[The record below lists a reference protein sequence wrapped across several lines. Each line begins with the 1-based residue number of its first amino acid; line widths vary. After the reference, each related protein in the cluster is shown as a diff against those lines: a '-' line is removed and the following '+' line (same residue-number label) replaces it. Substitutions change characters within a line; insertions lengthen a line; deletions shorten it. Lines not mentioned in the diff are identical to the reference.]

1 MFWVCLTTNKH
12 TLAKKTLGW
21 VRDVKF
27 YLSFSLT
34 LKLFLQDEEVTQNV
48 ISFSQSKLW
57 KLFLQDVCRAHAF
70 KWVFAS
76 SSSSVVTSLRE
87 EDLKNFPF
95 QVEGGRVLRNI
106 ACVKRLRRIWRKVEI
121 IILAPPCQLSNYFY
135 VFEVPVLML
144 IIFFK

>member
-1 MFWVCLTTNKH
+1 MVSTVMQFRRCFEFALTTKKH
-12 TLAKKTLGW
+12 TFAKKTLGW

-27 YLSFSLT
+27 HLTFSLT
-34 LKLFLQDEEVTQNV
+34 LKLFLQDEIVTQNV

-95 QVEGGRVLRNI
+95 QVEGGREGLTSHRVCQEIEKN
-106 ACVKRLRRIWRKVEI
+106 VEKGWDHHFSS
-121 IILAPPCQLSNYFY
+121 ALS
-135 VFEVPVLML
+135 V
-144 IIFFK
+144 I